1 VSGTELRGRLRYQV
15 VPRFWVAGGV
25 QFDSRLPFQFN
36 CDPSLTADQ
45 CIEAQVQLY
54 GEQVVNRINFDRGRI
69 YPTILQAGWSE
80 GVKLRGNSTGGGFE
94 TVERHLSILADLDQ
108 IAVGITHVATPFP
121 AVIV

>member
-1 VSGTELRGRLRYQV
+1 VVRSCEDVSGIRSYRASGLLAEYNLIAACR
-15 VPRFWVAGGV
+15 
-25 QFDSRLPFQFN
+25 
-36 CDPSLTADQ
+36 DPSLTEDQ

-80 GVKLRGNSTGGGFE
+80 GVKLRGYSTGGGFE
-94 TVERHLSILADLDQ
+94 TVERHLSILADLDE